1 MKFFSKWTA
10 GIALSVLLL
19 AGAASADVI
28 SPLSK
33 PQSGAVT
40 AVEPQVSA
48 TGISNV
54 AIKVSIGGTL
64 YSLITDDTAAGYVFV
79 FDAGAMPSDGAVAGI
94 ANSGTVVYW
103 GSLAANTPTPMGG
116 APWIVT
122 ATGLTVACSSTPFP
136 MFTHAATCNFQYQAL

>member
-1 MKFFSKWTA
+1 MKLFSKLAATVA
-10 GIALSVLLL
+10 VLAML
-19 AGAASADVI
+19 AGSANADVI

-54 AIKVSIGGTL
+54 VIKASIGGTL

-79 FDAGAMPSDGAVAGI
+79 FDAGALPDDGVVAGI
-94 ANSGTVVYW
+94 ANSGNVVYW
-103 GSLAANTPTPMGG
+103 GALAANTPTPLGG
-116 APWIVT
+116 PPWIVT
-122 ATGLTVACSSTPFP
+122 ATGLTVACSSTAFP
-136 MFTHAATCNFQYQAL
+136 QFTHATTCNFQYQAL